1 MVDPNETDLHI
12 APDAASTNIA
22 PDATS
27 TNIVPNDIV
36 PTNIVPN
43 DIVPTNIV
51 PNDIVPSDITP
62 SAVLTATSV
71 SPLEHSQSQFTSTD
85 TAQFK
90 DLIIAEMS
98 SALQCHRSSDRWH
111 RSFHR
116 VKDH

>member
-43 DIVPTNIV
+43 DIVP
-51 PNDIVPSDITP
+51 SDITP
-62 SAVLTATSV
+62 SAVSTATSV

-98 SALQCHRSSDRWH
+98 SALQCHQSSDRWH
-111 RSFHR
+111 HSFHR